1 MKKLLSFTLMA
12 IGLMMVSPQV
22 HAGWYKG
29 SPKEVFISSYTTG
42 SILVT
47 PAVST
52 NAASGAGYQPGAVYQ
67 VNLSSGAASEFELLI
82 DTTNCTGVTAA
93 MVTGNLPA
101 SAYQQIGPRFLYGS
115 TTAGT
120 VYTLDPPIR
129 FDQGLCIIDS
139 AVTGSAAIT
148 YELGRGLSG
157 Q

>member
-12 IGLMMVSPQV
+12 CGLFLMTHQV
-22 HAGWYKG
+22 NAANFART
-29 SPKEVFISSYTTG
+29 PKEVFVSSYTTG
-42 SILVT
+42 AILVT

-52 NAASGAGYQPGAVYQ
+52 NAASGSGYMPGAVYQ
-67 VNLSSGAASEFELLI
+67 VNLATGASSEFELLI

-93 MVTGNLPA
+93 MATGNLPA
-101 SAYQQIGPRFLYGS
+101 QGYQQIGPRFMYGS

-120 VYTLDPPIR
+120 VYTIDPPIR

-139 AVTGSAAIT
+139 ASTGSASIT